1 MRKAA
6 AISLVLLTLTLCFI
20 LVVHQLRQEAGKTA
34 EGAINLVKQVLNI
47 TPETTITTYVS
58 TQKTT
63 DILELASVSKKFPVD
78 YTYEQTLLG
87 STKKLVLHG
96 EYTVKAGFDLHERF
110 GVQIDET
117 TRKVR
122 ADFPAPKILSVQ
134 QDTYKVVQDSSGY
147 WNALSQEDQQA
158 AVNGMNAKARAAAL
172 ELKVLQDSEDSLRR
186 QMLDLAKRTGQDWEV
201 RFRDE
206 SEVLPRTGKD

>member
-6 AISLVLLTLTLCFI
+6 AISLVLLTLTLCFLFI
-20 LVVHQLRQEAGKTA
+20 IHQLRQEAGKTA
-34 EGAINLVKQVLNI
+34 EGAINLVKQVLSI

-63 DILELASVSKKFPVD
+63 DILELASISKDFAVD

-96 EYTVKAGFDLHERF
+96 SYTVKAGFDLHERF

-117 TRKVR
+117 THKVR

-134 QDTYKVVQDSSGY
+134 QNTYKVVQDSSGF
-147 WNALSQEDQQA
+147 WNVLSQEDQQA
-158 AVNGMNAKARAAAL
+158 AVSGMNAKAREAAL
-172 ELKVLQDSEDSLRR
+172 ELKVLQDSKDSIRR
-186 QMLDLAKRTGQDWEV
+186 QLLDLAKRTGQDWEIN
-201 RFRDE
+201 FRNE
-206 SEVLPRTGKD
+206 SETLPPTGKD